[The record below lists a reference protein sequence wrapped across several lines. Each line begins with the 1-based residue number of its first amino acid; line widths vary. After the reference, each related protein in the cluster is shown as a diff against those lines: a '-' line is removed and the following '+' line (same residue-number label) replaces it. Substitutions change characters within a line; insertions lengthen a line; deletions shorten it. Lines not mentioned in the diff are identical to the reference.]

1 MKYIVDVVK
10 WKPTLANFNA
20 WGKAPADVIRT
31 LKSTGAQPIFIII
44 PNLKIK
50 ILNVAWGVF
59 NTLKVALRIQT
70 EDELYIQHY
79 NHYLN
84 FLVNIIKWKHITLNY
99 IVHDLNFIRC
109 GNNEPGN
116 SKNRKEINFLRK
128 MDNIFV
134 HTEVMSQILHSYNVK
149 AKLKI
154 MYLFDYY
161 SSTPMLDE
169 KQIIS
174 LKNVIAF
181 AGNLNKSP
189 FLNQL
194 ACSNIQHDIK
204 YRLYGLPPEH
214 EFQENN
220 QIEYM
225 EAFSPSDTG
234 KVQAGWGL
242 LWDGDSIE
250 TCSGWSGEYLK
261 INSSHKLSLYLAC
274 GMPIIVWEKSSL
286 ASWLSNQGVCIIV
299 SSLKDISMSINE
311 ISEQCY
317 MQMVRNARK
326 IGNQLRQGLFLK
338 HLL

>member
-1 MKYIVDVVK
+1 MKYIIDVVK
-10 WKPTLANFNA
+10 EMPTLANFSA
-20 WGKAPADVIRT
+20 WRKAPADVIHT
-31 LKSTGAQPIFIII
+31 LENIGAQPIFIIV
-44 PNLKIK
+44 PSSKIK
-50 ILNVAWGVF
+50 ILNILLGIF
-59 NTLKVALRIQT
+59 NTLKVALKIQL

-79 NHYLN
+79 NRYLN

-99 IVHDLNFIRC
+99 IVHDLAFLRF
-109 GNNEPGN
+109 GDNNG
-116 SKNRKEINFLRK
+116 KREINFLSK

-134 HTEVMSQILHSYNVK
+134 HTELMSQILRSYNIK

-161 SSTPMLDE
+161 SNTPMLDE
-169 KQIIS
+169 KQMLS

-181 AGNLNKSP
+181 AGNLNKSL

-194 ACSNIQHDIK
+194 ACSNIQHNIR
-204 YRLYGLPPEH
+204 YRLYGLPLDYG
-214 EFQENN
+214 FQENS

-225 EAFSPSDTG
+225 GAFNPSDTS

-242 LWDGDSIE
+242 LWDGDSID

-274 GMPIIVWEKSSL
+274 GMPIILWEKSSL
-286 ASWLSNQGVCIIV
+286 ASWLSNQGVCILI

-311 ISEQCY
+311 ISEQNY

-326 IGNQLRQGLFLK
+326 LGNQLRQGLFLK
-338 HLL
+338 NLI